1 MITSNSMH
9 LSASPK
15 GQPHSIES
23 PELIDRLATELRASG
38 DRDLPHAFYV
48 EQVKRTLSG
57 EISPEAL
64 VAANDDDG
72 NTRASSMC
80 SPSVFQC
87 WAMPE

>member
-1 MITSNSMH
+1 MITSNSMP
-9 LSASPK
+9 LSAVPA
-15 GQPHSIES
+15 GRPHPIGS

-57 EISPEAL
+57 EISPEGL
-64 VAANDDDG
+64 IAANDDDG
-72 NTRASSMC
+72 HPRTSSMC
-80 SPSVFQC
+80 SSSVFQC

>member
-1 MITSNSMH
+1 MITSNSMQ

-15 GQPHSIES
+15 AQPHSIET

-57 EISPEAL
+57 DINPEAL
-64 VAANDDDG
+64 VAANDDEG
-72 NTRASSMC
+72 ITRVSSMC